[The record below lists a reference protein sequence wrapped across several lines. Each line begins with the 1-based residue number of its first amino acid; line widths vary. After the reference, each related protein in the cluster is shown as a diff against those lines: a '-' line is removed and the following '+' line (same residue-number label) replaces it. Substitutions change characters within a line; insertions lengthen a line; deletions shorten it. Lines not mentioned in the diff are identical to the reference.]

1 MRKNLEKLFLEMIVQ
16 NVGTKETDCIEE
28 QFINNITKTS
38 LTFCKITNSE
48 PDADTQAKLI
58 PIMKEFTTK
67 VNEILGGE
75 NNG

>member
-1 MRKNLEKLFLEMIVQ
+1 MEKDLGKLFWELIAQ
-16 NVGTKETDCIEE
+16 NVGTKETDSIEE
-28 QFINNITKTS
+28 QFINNMTKAT
-38 LTFCKITNSE
+38 LTFDKITNGQQ
-48 PDADTQAKLI
+48 DADTQAKLI

>member
-1 MRKNLEKLFLEMIVQ
+1 MEKDLGELFLELIAQ
-16 NVGTKETDCIEE
+16 NVGTKETDSIEE
-28 QFINNITKTS
+28 QFINNMTKAT
-38 LTFCKITNSE
+38 LTFSKITNGQQ
-48 PDADTQAKLI
+48 DADTQAKLI